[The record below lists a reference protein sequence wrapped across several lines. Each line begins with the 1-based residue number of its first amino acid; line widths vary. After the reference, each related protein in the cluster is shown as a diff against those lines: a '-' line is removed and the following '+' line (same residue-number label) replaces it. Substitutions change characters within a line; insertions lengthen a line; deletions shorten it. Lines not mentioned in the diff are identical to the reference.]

1 MSKPPCHMV
10 TLSDTLSL
18 CEYTDPK
25 NGNYGFWLYDEMRG
39 MNVAM
44 RAESEREAFVAA
56 MTYYQGR
63 LKEVETG
70 YSDIQSKVASF
81 VSQFVENYDE

>member
-1 MSKPPCHMV
+1 MV

-25 NGNYGFWLYDEMRG
+25 NANYGFWLYDEMRG

-44 RAESEREAFVAA
+44 RAESEREAFVEAL
-56 MTYYQGR
+56 MYYQGR
-63 LKEVETG
+63 LQEVEVS
-70 YSDIQSKVASF
+70 YSDLQSKVASF
-81 VSQFVENYDE
+81 VSQFVESYDA

>member
-1 MSKPPCHMV
+1 MSKPPCHIV

-56 MTYYQGR
+56 MTYYQSR
-63 LKEVETG
+63 LQEVETG
-70 YSDIQSKVASF
+70 YSELQTKVDSF
-81 VSQFVENYDE
+81 VSHFVENYDA